1 MFTGIVEEVGTVK
14 SVRSAGSSLQLSIN
28 AHIVIQGTKL
38 GDSISVN
45 GVCLTVTNIHGS
57 VVDFDVVPET
67 FRTSSLSGLQINHHV
82 NLERAMASDGR
93 FGGHIVSGHVD
104 TTGTILSMRKE
115 ENAIIIEIS
124 LDESQYLRYMV
135 ARGSVTL
142 DGVSLTI
149 NTVTE
154 RSFTVSI
161 IPHTFANTALQSKSV
176 GQRLNIE
183 VDVIAK
189 YVERLLQAQSG
200 HHSPTTQSSNIT
212 MDFLSKHGYMG

>member
-14 SVRSAGSSLQLSIN
+14 SVRSAGSSLQLSIL
-28 AHIVIQGTKL
+28 AHVVVHDTKL

-45 GVCLTVTNIHGS
+45 GVCLTVTNIQGN

-67 FRTSSLSGLQINHHV
+67 FRTSSLSALQMNHHV
-82 NLERAMASDGR
+82 NLERAMAAGGR

-104 TTGTILSMRKE
+104 TTGTILALRKE
-115 ENAIIIEIS
+115 DNAVIIETS
-124 LDESQYLRYMV
+124 LDEGHYLRYMV
-135 ARGSVTL
+135 PRGSVTL

-149 NTVTE
+149 NHVTE

-161 IPHTFANTALQSKSV
+161 IPHTFSNTALQSKSV

-189 YVERLLQAQSG
+189 YVERLLHAKTAD
-200 HHSPTTQSSNIT
+200 HSPASKSSSIT
-212 MDFLSKHGYMG
+212 VDFLSKYGYMG